1 MTSKSKDGSL
11 VWKFFDYLRTED
23 VTDQTITASMYDMHV
38 TNQIFYCFHIIQVDA
53 FGKKKHR
60 INIERI
66 RKENSS
72 RSDADVQSQSGTWTI
87 NSKSKTPSTCAG
99 VTGQLRL
106 HASFTMNSKVTR
118 TSTSNTSITRA
129 LGVFIANFS
138 SWKAFALCN
147 LFTNLK
153 KTNF

>member
-1 MTSKSKDGSL
+1 MSQIKYSTVSTSSRSTHL
-11 VWKFFDYLRTED
+11 E
-23 VTDQTITASMYDMHV
+23 
-38 TNQIFYCFHIIQVDA
+38 
-53 FGKKKHR
+53 KKHR

-87 NSKSKTPSTCAG
+87 NSKSKTPNTCAG